1 MGRFFEQGFELGE
14 HHFDWVEVRGVR
26 RQIADGGTDPF
37 DGCAHGVVLMA
48 AEIVSNDDIS
58 GVQCRTEALAHVDEE
73 GVFVHG
79 AVEHHR
85 RGHGPYAQP
94 GDAGGGMPV
103 STRYAGMAALAFQ
116 RPSTQPRHVRR
127 CARFV
132 DKHEL
137 RDIKRGLMVLPFRP
151 LFGDVRAFL
160 LAGVQGFF

>member
-85 RGHGPYAQP
+85 RDHGPHA
-94 GDAGGGMPV
+94 
-103 STRYAGMAALAFQ
+103 
-116 RPSTQPRHVRR
+116 
-127 CARFV
+127 
-132 DKHEL
+132 
-137 RDIKRGLMVLPFRP
+137 
-151 LFGDVRAFL
+151 
-160 LAGVQGFF
+160 